1 MPKSVC
7 VVGAGPSGLA
17 VAKTLLHNAPKGTF
31 NVSVFDKQ
39 AAIGGLW
46 PTSPA
51 DGQRQIHPLM
61 LANQSRHT
69 MHFSDL
75 AWNDEAPHVPRA
87 WQVGLYLERYHE
99 RFLAGNPAFILR
111 LGTRIIG
118 AEVLQDGWSIVLEA
132 NGKQETARFDYLVVA
147 SGHFGK
153 PIIPPKI
160 ISEPR
165 VVPVIHSSQ
174 YRNLKALLG
183 EQPARKGRIL
193 VVGGQMSGIEIAG
206 TIAAHLSSAINSPD
220 KSDVAGI
227 DHYSVHHV
235 VQRPTWVFP
244 TFTTPEPGAAAAP
257 FLPLDFAAY
266 NANNRPLPLV
276 NTQGHISEG
285 GSKLVNGIFE
295 ISLGTD
301 QSVFSRQLQ
310 VDDKAK
316 SEPAYLAI
324 SDWYCDFVR
333 SGLIILSKGKLESLP
348 GTTARLDSDGTD
360 IHDVAAVVLATGF
373 DPSPCLSFLPKE
385 VLAKLH
391 HSPQHPTQPI
401 ALAFHGTHHPEI
413 PRLGF
418 VGFYRS
424 PYWGVIQ
431 MQARFLAEFWSHP
444 IKPQESLSRKLA
456 VDHSAEHTLELRDD
470 PRLSQFPMGDYP
482 WIMQEMAEGLEIE
495 SRHPSP
501 QGRPLLSHNQQPL
514 DMLIPS
520 WYVSPSD
527 DAAAHEEAA
536 KSVQQ
541 MIQVANEGLTTPKF
555 VAGAVFRSLL
565 GTWKLERDLVSK
577 LPSHPSGHFSGTA
590 QFLLRDQTSDGL
602 KCAGKESA
610 NSVSSDQ
617 EPSAGLEYLYI
628 EDGEFKTDA
637 GFGFRAS
644 RRYVWRYHEQR
655 DILSVWFAKPDDPLR
670 ADYLFHEVEFEQPSN
685 GQRGLGWRAT
695 AGHLCIDD
703 FYNVEYNFAFK
714 AVNLVDWIIGYTVNG
729 PKKDY
734 TISGRYTR

>member
-17 VAKTLLHNAPKGTF
+17 VAKALLHNAPKGTF
-31 NVSVFDKQ
+31 NVSVFDQ
-39 AAIGGLW
+39 EAAIGGLW

-69 MHFSDL
+69 MHFSNL

-147 SGHFGK
+147 SGHLGK

-183 EQPARKGRIL
+183 EQPARKGKIL

-244 TFTTPEPGAAAAP
+244 TFTTPE
-257 FLPLDFAAY
+257 
-266 NANNRPLPLV
+266 
-276 NTQGHISEG
+276 GHISEG
-285 GSKLVNGIFE
+285 GAKLVNGIFE

-333 SGLIILSKGKLESLP
+333 TAGGAFKISHVSGQPLVQTAWYLQLSPVK
-348 GTTARLDSDGTD
+348 T
-360 IHDVAAVVLATGF
+360 
-373 DPSPCLSFLPKE
+373 
-385 VLAKLH
+385 
-391 HSPQHPTQPI
+391 
-401 ALAFHGTHHPEI
+401 
-413 PRLGF
+413 PRL
-418 VGFYRS
+418 
-424 PYWGVIQ
+424 PEL
-431 MQARFLAEFWSHP
+431 LA
-444 IKPQESLSRKLA
+444 A
-456 VDHSAEHTLELRDD
+456 
-470 PRLSQFPMGDYP
+470 
-482 WIMQEMAEGLEIE
+482 
-495 SRHPSP
+495 
-501 QGRPLLSHNQQPL
+501 
-514 DMLIPS
+514 
-520 WYVSPSD
+520 
-527 DAAAHEEAA
+527 
-536 KSVQQ
+536 
-541 MIQVANEGLTTPKF
+541 
-555 VAGAVFRSLL
+555 
-565 GTWKLERDLVSK
+565 
-577 LPSHPSGHFSGTA
+577 
-590 QFLLRDQTSDGL
+590 
-602 KCAGKESA
+602 
-610 NSVSSDQ
+610 
-617 EPSAGLEYLYI
+617 
-628 EDGEFKTDA
+628 
-637 GFGFRAS
+637 
-644 RRYVWRYHEQR
+644 
-655 DILSVWFAKPDDPLR
+655 
-670 ADYLFHEVEFEQPSN
+670 
-685 GQRGLGWRAT
+685 
-695 AGHLCIDD
+695 
-703 FYNVEYNFAFK
+703 
-714 AVNLVDWIIGYTVNG
+714 
-729 PKKDY
+729 
-734 TISGRYTR
+734 